1 MSHSVEWHMIAD
13 VLVVQD
19 VGVEGALDVE
29 GTLGTLDDVEGTLDV
44 EVPLAHRPPALAEP
58 VPPAR

>member
-1 MSHSVEWHMIAD
+1 MIAD

-19 VGVEGALDVE
+19 VGVEGALDV
-29 GTLGTLDDVEGTLDV
+29 DDMEGTLDV
-44 EVPLAHRPPALAEP
+44 EVPLAHRPPALVEP